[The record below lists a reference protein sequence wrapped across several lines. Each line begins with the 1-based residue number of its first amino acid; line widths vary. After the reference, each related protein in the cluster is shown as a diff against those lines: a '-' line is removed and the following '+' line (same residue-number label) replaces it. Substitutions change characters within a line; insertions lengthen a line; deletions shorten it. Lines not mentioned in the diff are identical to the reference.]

1 MGAEKHR
8 RYLVIFFDITRV
20 SVPGYLLSF
29 LGDIAVCAPL
39 RNIILRVGATVETVH
54 TIYKWPLS
62 NGFGTCALSLHNLFR
77 R

>member
-20 SVPGYLLSF
+20 SVPGHLHSF
-29 LGDIAVCAPL
+29 LGYIALRALL
-39 RNIILRVGATVETVH
+39 RNIILPVGATVH
-54 TIYKWPLS
+54 TIYKRPLS